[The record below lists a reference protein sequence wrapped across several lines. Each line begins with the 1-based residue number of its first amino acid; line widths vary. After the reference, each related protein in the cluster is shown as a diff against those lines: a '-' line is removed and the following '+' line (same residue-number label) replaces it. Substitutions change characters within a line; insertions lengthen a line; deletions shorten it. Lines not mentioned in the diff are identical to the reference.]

1 MKKSRKVSFRVATEV
16 SEGLKLVAEI
26 AEVEDMAISDLVR
39 SCVNY
44 GLTRDS
50 HHLPKYL
57 RDGSYYGEFPTLE
70 NVEGWRELIEEVLGP
85 GSISDEI

>member
-1 MKKSRKVSFRVATEV
+1 MKVQQTRKVSFRVAPEV

-44 GLTRDS
+44 GLTRDPK
-50 HHLPKYL
+50 HLPKYL
-57 RDGSYYGEFPTLE
+57 RDNSYGEWPL
-70 NVEGWRELIEEVLGP
+70 VSDAKGWRALLDEL
-85 GSISDEI
+85 